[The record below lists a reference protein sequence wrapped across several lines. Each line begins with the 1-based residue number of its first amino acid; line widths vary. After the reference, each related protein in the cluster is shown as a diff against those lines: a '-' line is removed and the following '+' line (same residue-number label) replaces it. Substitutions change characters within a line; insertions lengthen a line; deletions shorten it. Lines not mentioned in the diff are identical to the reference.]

1 MPAAERKSLAIL
13 GGGCAGMSLAR
24 LLTGRDDLDIAVI
37 DPADPKDRADH
48 SWGFWATEDTA
59 DALPMARKTWQRW
72 QIITA
77 DGKAEQVADQHPY
90 ASLESKAWLTAA
102 RREAEAGNVTMVRA
116 EVRDIRRSTNG
127 YEMTTDKGEAVAGM
141 IIDSRTPPRKKDIML
156 QHFIGWEVETTN
168 PCFDPDQAILMD
180 FRCDASRGVHFI
192 YVLPFGPRRAL
203 VESTLFSPRTEETEY
218 YENAIDT
225 YCREVLES
233 GDYMVLRRERG
244 VIPMARLS
252 PIDPHLTA
260 IGGNGGAIR
269 PSSGYAFAF
278 IQKQVNLL
286 AAMMASGNTLQTG
299 AINPHKPVDLWMDD
313 IFLSVLRH
321 DAYEA
326 PRLFHAMAKALT
338 GDEMARF
345 LSGKADFRLRA
356 KVIMAMPKWP
366 FIKALM
372 RGGR

>member
-1 MPAAERKSLAIL
+1 
-13 GGGCAGMSLAR
+13 
-24 LLTGRDDLDIAVI
+24 
-37 DPADPKDRADH
+37 
-48 SWGFWATEDTA
+48 
-59 DALPMARKTWQRW
+59 
-72 QIITA
+72 
-77 DGKAEQVADQHPY
+77 
-90 ASLESKAWLTAA
+90 
-102 RREAEAGNVTMVRA
+102 
-116 EVRDIRRSTNG
+116 
-127 YEMTTDKGEAVAGM
+127 
-141 IIDSRTPPRKKDIML
+141 
-156 QHFIGWEVETTN
+156 
-168 PCFDPDQAILMD
+168 MD

-313 IFLSVLRH
+313 ISCLSCAMMRMRH
-321 DAYEA
+321 HGFSL
-326 PRLFHAMAKALT
+326 PWRKRSPVMKW
-338 GDEMARF
+338 RF
-345 LSGKADFRLRA
+345 LSGKADYRLRA